1 MKLIIKTPYPGHVLE
16 LIGEHLRLDSGEYLN
31 VFEFSELRLSRGE
44 VTLIWRVDA
53 RNDLVDLPNEGRQQ
67 FSSAMC
73 KGLTKLSEDE
83 YLLDADS
90 FGWPRWVQLLFHVNS
105 PLTPEEQG
113 VWVRVILEYDD
124 VQGLHFAHNPHT
136 PLSRT
141 CAFWIYAE
149 GWQQTIS
156 APPTWVTNN
165 LNKEWWLEHGDLGRC
180 PSRGNRLLHA
190 EPHSSEPLK
199 ANLLD
204 IDPALKARKA
214 SDYRFSFALAA
225 RNGEWEVCILFAMDA
240 DFGTPP
246 AVSGYATLL
255 DFADR
260 ASAPLCASGARLVCA
275 PRDGGWELD
284 WLNVPGAQSP
294 FLRRDAFTLETLS
307 HALLSQHAL
316 GLAATRAR
324 NRLSFVP
331 TWIQT
336 SDPNDVVRLRF
347 RLQADSNGRLA
358 DIELY
363 RILTTKS
370 QHRMILTLGGAL
382 GLVDEAWKLKVKAS
396 NRKINSPEDFLNWEL
411 QSDGS
416 FETHTIAVGAVKLSV
431 IGPINDIKDKDG
443 KIING
448 LTLSRSPQGVH
459 YRRAPLESDLTL
471 HFEKATYTA
480 FSMDPELGFETLSA
494 VEKRPR
500 PWALDLQDPKEYTLF
515 LRERSRHD
523 QSRLLLLQLKVEH
536 ENQNEW
542 HSDVMLIDPSPF
554 TAVRVRTT
562 ERLLK
567 GEIFA
572 EYVDDADQAPE
583 WRFYSE
589 RGEMTA
595 ILPPQ
600 GIGEEMIKGYVHR
613 DKPGGGRELLPR
625 PNTLL
630 DFRLTPNARLQLD
643 RTDIDMARS
652 EAPWSLRRL
661 LGRRL
666 GAVGVK
672 LTRADF
678 ELLYGMQA
686 RLEARGLRIAEL
698 DGFIGRIPLSDEL
711 WDAYLRAE
719 QILDAKQQL
728 NVQQGHALRVAKWMS
743 GLWNRPSWWRVYAD
757 LSKREHLVVDS
768 VKYSLRPKRQTANP
782 FSIGELASKEALPEN
797 EALHLTTKPHDVPR
811 LPLRGGVDWP
821 FQSPNIYEELL
832 RKPDSSGGSIE
843 GLVFGSLGG
852 EGAQTAAF
860 NNGKTLIITNTRQ
873 GRLDALTLIRVGR
886 IAMTWNK
893 ARHVIMYERTTRRAS
908 RYVGSAPTDGKDN
921 IEKQPPF
928 EGVAALRKVR
938 EYIEITEPRRRYPD
952 TPTELPISGPLV
964 QSVFATTVIPVRSS
978 WGRDIRYGFILA
990 LHGPME
996 AGDAPFFPEPQVFL
1010 DLARAPGKGEGT
1022 IAQRIT
1028 STEKLVFFTSTRD
1041 QDGGDTDLWPAWPD
1055 VDYPLLA
1062 PPAAPELPYGSS
1074 FRGRTRQPDASAIEL
1089 GMGPFTFSLT
1099 PAEEAVN
1106 LMHGR
1111 PVSGLEAKVHNINL
1125 ARGLPERSK
1134 VGKLGDAPT
1143 NFAQVHAQL
1152 LDGLNELCSELR
1164 ERVAAGADIA
1174 IASQPEFQQDV
1185 KKLLEGLR
1193 MVATKDVGGTLAKSS
1208 DWLAL
1213 QNERN
1218 RCFRVAVD
1226 AEAAKLK
1233 KQLED
1238 QARLLIGTA
1247 EDAHARA
1254 SALSESVA
1262 QQALSKI
1269 GEVSFVP
1276 RLALEA
1282 LSSLG
1287 SELERRF
1294 TARLDD
1300 LRKDALR
1307 DLAQVEDLF
1316 RVNPERAAELNA
1328 RWRERMAAL
1337 PSELR
1342 HLTDLLSVAMDD
1354 TVGQWFSRLQRV
1366 DDKNVKHQTLFDEL
1380 VPKFSPALAAA
1391 GEATERWIDS
1401 IPPFDLAPPDFWTL
1415 RSNIE
1420 KMLSAAIV
1428 QPLAR
1433 EIEEYL
1439 AKRMGELGDWTSKL
1453 VAAQTSL
1460 NAWADDLSSA
1470 LRNAPDVQQMTQ
1482 ELEAAAATLQ
1492 TKLQA
1497 GAHDITEQLGSA
1509 VQYLPFKELQGSL
1522 DALGSLGTQVD
1533 NALKAV
1539 EAQLQGSVGEFEAVL
1554 REQAVITEQYV
1565 QAGARQMEEWA
1576 RAELGPVIEIG
1587 KENVNSALETLRVYA
1602 EGPVTEA
1609 IQVSRERLGYYYHQ
1623 AEEALQ
1629 LTHASAMFNDLG
1641 QEVLNSLSTRIP
1653 FDRIR
1658 DRLLPMLN
1666 GFAVRDLFPDFCGIK
1681 LTYLL
1686 PDLDVP
1692 LDDDHQYDWL
1702 RVQHGFDKERLAAWA
1717 KVNIDKRFD
1726 EDAILFDLGSVKL
1739 RLLKPRFAALSDILI
1754 EKEGGRRQIT
1764 AASLDADFELSLN
1777 DKPMVTL
1784 REGMLSFDE
1793 RGELKFDF
1801 DSEKMMLAEEL
1812 QFITDALR
1820 ALMPQ
1825 VEGLTI
1831 TPLLPSGIDASL
1843 TLPLPDIGTGAF
1855 TLTGVTLNSRF
1866 GLLVGNGFEIR
1877 TGLWLSRP
1885 ERPFGMAVLFLGGGG
1900 WFGIDVNYK
1909 PPSEFVTRVSVG
1921 LSAGAFV
1928 AVNFGF
1934 AYGSAGILFT
1944 FGVDFY
1950 RNWQTSVGSTAVSL
1964 GLLIWGEFSILG
1976 IASASIRLMLRIT
1989 YIDGGMIGRGN
2000 LSVRIRLCWCYT
2012 LNVSRSVEKVFA
2024 KPSGTSSDNT
2034 SLATQ
2039 KTARKPAIAGAARAF
2054 DVPASAARYQDLPEP
2069 DDCAVDDYFT
2079 TLAI

>member
-1 MKLIIKTPYPGHVLE
+1 MKLIIKTPCQGHALE
-16 LIGEHLRLDSGEYLN
+16 IIGEHLRLESGEYLN
-31 VFEFSELRLSRGE
+31 AYEFSELRLSRGE
-44 VTLIWRVDA
+44 LTFIWRVDA
-53 RNDLVDLPNEGRQQ
+53 RNNLINLPNEGEQKS
-67 FSSAMC
+67 SSAMC

-83 YLLDADS
+83 YRLDAS
-90 FGWPRWVQLLFHVNS
+90 SVFRPRWVQLLFHFNS
-105 PLTPEEQG
+105 PLTPEEKG
-113 VWVRVILEYDD
+113 VWVRVMLEYNDA
-124 VQGLHFAHNPHT
+124 QGLHFAHNT
-136 PLSRT
+136 RT
-141 CAFWIYAE
+141 CAFWMYAD

-156 APPTWVTNN
+156 APPTWGINN
-165 LNKEWWLEHGDLGRC
+165 LTKEWQLELGELRRA
-180 PSRGNRLLHA
+180 PSRANRLLHA
-190 EPHSSEPLK
+190 EPHSNEPLN

-204 IDPALKARKA
+204 IDPTLKARKT
-214 SDYRFSFALAA
+214 SDYRFSFVLDA

-255 DFADR
+255 DFCER
-260 ASAPLCASGARLVCA
+260 ASAPLRASGVHLVCA
-275 PRDGGWELD
+275 TRKDGWELD
-284 WLNVPGAQSP
+284 WLNVPGAQLP

-316 GLAATRAR
+316 GLAATRSR

-336 SDPNDVVRLRF
+336 SDPNDVVKLRF
-347 RLQADSNGRLA
+347 QLQADSNGRLA
-358 DIELY
+358 DTRLY
-363 RILTTKS
+363 RILTTES
-370 QHRMILTLGGAL
+370 RQRMILTLGGSL
-382 GLVDEAWKLKVKAS
+382 DFTDKAWKLKVRAS
-396 NRKINSPEDFLNWEL
+396 NREINSPEDFLNWEFH
-411 QSDGS
+411 SDEG
-416 FETHTIAVGAVKLSV
+416 FETHTVAMGAVKLS
-431 IGPINDIKDKDG
+431 IFGPINDTNDKDN

-448 LTLSRSPQGVH
+448 LKLSCSPQGLH
-459 YRRAPLESDLTL
+459 YRRAPLECDLVL
-471 HFEKATYTA
+471 RFEKATYTA

-494 VEKRPR
+494 LEKRSR
-500 PWALDLQDPKEYTLF
+500 PWTLDLQDPKEYTLL
-515 LRERSRHD
+515 LRERSRRD

-536 ENQNEW
+536 ESQNEW
-542 HSDVMLIDPSPF
+542 HSDVMLIDPSPL

-589 RGEMTA
+589 HGEMTA

-625 PNTLL
+625 PNTLF

-672 LTRADF
+672 LMRADF
-678 ELLYGMQA
+678 ELLYGMQV
-686 RLEARGLRIAEL
+686 RLEASRLRIAEL
-698 DGFIGRIPLSDEL
+698 DGFIGRVPLSDEL
-711 WDAYLRAE
+711 LDIYLRAE
-719 QILDAKQQL
+719 QIRETKQQL
-728 NVQQGHALRVAKWMS
+728 NVQQGHALRVAKWIS
-743 GLWNRPSWWRVYAD
+743 GLWNRPSWWRVYDD
-757 LSKREHLVVDS
+757 LSKRERLVVNS
-768 VKYSLRPKRQTANP
+768 VMYSLRPKRQTANP
-782 FSIGELASKEALPEN
+782 FSIGEFASKEVSPEDEAFHLPTK
-797 EALHLTTKPHDVPR
+797 LHDLSQ

-832 RKPDSSGGSIE
+832 LKPDSSSGSIE
-843 GLVFGSLGG
+843 GLIFGTLGG
-852 EGAQTAAF
+852 EGSQTASF

-893 ARHVIMYERTTRRAS
+893 ARHVIVYERTTRPAS
-908 RYVGSAPTDGKDN
+908 RYVGPAPTDGKDN
-921 IEKQPPF
+921 IEKQPSF

-952 TPTELPISGPLV
+952 TPTELPINGPLV

-978 WGRDIRYGFILA
+978 WGRDIRYGFIMA

-996 AGDAPFFPEPQVFL
+996 PGDAPLFPEPQVFL

-1055 VDYPLLA
+1055 VDYPLLVPPVA
-1062 PPAAPELPYGSS
+1062 PDLSYGSS
-1074 FRGRTRQPDASAIEL
+1074 FRSRTRQPDASAIEL
-1089 GMGPFTFSLT
+1089 GMGPFTFSLAPT
-1099 PAEEAVN
+1099 EEAVN

-1111 PVSGLEAKVHNINL
+1111 SVSGLEAKVHNINL

-1134 VGKLGDAPT
+1134 FSKLGDAPI
-1143 NFAQVHAQL
+1143 NFAQMHAQL
-1152 LDGLNELCSELR
+1152 LDGFNELRSELR
-1164 ERVAAGADIA
+1164 ERVAVGADII
-1174 IASQPEFQQDV
+1174 IASQPEFQQDI
-1185 KKLLEGLR
+1185 KNLLEQLR
-1193 MVATKDVGGTLAKSS
+1193 KVVEKKDVGGALAKSTS
-1208 DWLAL
+1208 DWLEL

-1218 RCFRVAVD
+1218 HFFMTAVNN
-1226 AEAAKLK
+1226 EASKLR

-1238 QARLLIGTA
+1238 QARLLTGTV
-1247 EDAHARA
+1247 EDAHTRA
-1254 SALSESVA
+1254 SVLSASIA

-1269 GEVSFVP
+1269 GEVNYVP

-1282 LSSLG
+1282 LRSLG

-1294 TARLDD
+1294 TAQLVN
-1300 LRKDALR
+1300 LRKNTLR
-1307 DLAQVEDLF
+1307 DLAQIEDLF
-1316 RVNPERAAELNA
+1316 RVNPERASELDA
-1328 RWRERMAAL
+1328 RWREGMAAL
-1337 PSELR
+1337 SIELR
-1342 HLTDLLSVAMDD
+1342 HMTDLPSVAMND

-1366 DDKNVKHQTLFDEL
+1366 DVKNIKHQTLFDEL
-1380 VPKFSPALAAA
+1380 EPKLSPILIAAE
-1391 GEATERWIDS
+1391 EAIKRWINS
-1401 IPPFDLAPPDFWTL
+1401 IPPFDLTPPDFLTL
-1415 RSNIE
+1415 RSNVE
-1420 KMLSAAIV
+1420 KMLSTVIV
-1428 QPLAR
+1428 QPLVQ
-1433 EIEEYL
+1433 EIEKYL
-1439 AKRMGELGDWTSKL
+1439 AKRMSELGDWTSQL
-1453 VAAQTSL
+1453 VKVQNSL
-1460 NAWADDLSSA
+1460 NMWADDLSSE
-1470 LRNAPDVQQMTQ
+1470 LRTLDVQQMTQ
-1482 ELEAAAATLQ
+1482 KLISAAEILQ
-1492 TKLQA
+1492 IKLQE
-1497 GAHDITEQLGSA
+1497 GALEITKQLSSA
-1509 VQYLPFKELQGSL
+1509 VQNLPFKELQGSL
-1522 DALGSLGTQVD
+1522 NALESLETQVD
-1533 NALKAV
+1533 NALKAI
-1539 EAQLQGSVGEFEAVL
+1539 ETQLQGSIGEFEVVL
-1554 REQAVITEQYV
+1554 HEQAFITEQYV

-1576 RAELGPVIEIG
+1576 RAELGPAIEIG
-1587 KENVNSALETLRVYA
+1587 KENLNSALETLRVYA
-1602 EGPVTEA
+1602 EGPVTDA

-1629 LTHASAMFNDLG
+1629 VTNASAIFNDLG
-1641 QEVLNSLSTRIP
+1641 QEVLNSLSARIP

-1686 PDLDVP
+1686 PDLDVTF
-1692 LDDDHQYDWL
+1692 DRDHQYDWL

-1717 KVNIDKRFD
+1717 KVSIDKRF
-1726 EDAILFDLGSVKL
+1726 EENATLFDLGSVKL

-1754 EKEGGRRQIT
+1754 EKENSRRQIT
-1764 AASLDADFELSLN
+1764 AASLNADFELSLN

-1784 REGMLSFDE
+1784 QEGTLSFDE

-1801 DSEKMMLAEEL
+1801 DSEKMILAEEL
-1812 QFITDALR
+1812 QFVTDALR
-1820 ALMPQ
+1820 AMMPQ

-1843 TLPLPDIGTGAF
+1843 TLPLPDIGSGAF
-1855 TLTGVTLNSRF
+1855 TLTGVTLNSHF
-1866 GLLVGNGFEIR
+1866 GLLIGNGFEIR
-1877 TGLWLSRP
+1877 TGMWLSRP

-1950 RNWQTSVGSTAVSL
+1950 RNWKTSIGSTTVSL
-1964 GLLIWGEFSILG
+1964 GLLVWGEFSILG
-1976 IASASIRLMLRIT
+1976 IASASIRLVLRIT
-1989 YIDGGMIGRGN
+1989 YVDGGMVGQGN

-2012 LNVSRSVEKVFA
+2012 LNVSRNVEKVFA
-2024 KPSGTSSDNT
+2024 RPSGTSNGDS
-2034 SLATQ
+2034 SHVTQ
-2039 KTARKPAIAGAARAF
+2039 KIAHNPLTTGSSSAL
-2054 DVPASAARYQDLPEP
+2054 DVPVSAGRYQDLREP
-2069 DDCAVDDYFT
+2069 DYRAIDDYFA